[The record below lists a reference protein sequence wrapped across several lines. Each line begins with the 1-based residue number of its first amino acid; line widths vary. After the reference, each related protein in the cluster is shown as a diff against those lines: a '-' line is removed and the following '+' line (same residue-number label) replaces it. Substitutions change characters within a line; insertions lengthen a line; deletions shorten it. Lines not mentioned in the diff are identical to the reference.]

1 MTLGGPAGELAGPG
15 EDTIAAVATPP
26 GRGALA
32 VVRVSGRDAHAIAGR
47 VVQPWPLPERVARLA
62 RMVDP
67 ESGELLDRPVVTV
80 YAAGRSFTGEPA
92 VEISTHGGYL
102 VPASVLAALVRAG
115 AREALPG
122 EFTRRAVLNGKLDL
136 VQAEAVGDLVDARSG
151 AMRRAALA
159 QLDGGLSRRV
169 GALRDDL
176 IALEALLAYE
186 VDFPEEDDGPVPRA
200 RVAAACAA
208 VMAALAQLLATVPV
222 GEAVREGAT
231 VVIAGPPN
239 AGKSSLFNALV
250 GRARA
255 LVTPVPGTTRDAIE
269 AVVDAGRWPLR
280 LVDTAGLRETS
291 DVVER
296 LGIEVSERYLA
307 EAALVVACG
316 ASAEEL
322 VATMARV
329 RGLTDAPVVGV
340 RTKADLDEEAG
351 QGGPPPDVMMP
362 FEEAPGVIAAP
373 PPGPQSRARLADAPS
388 SGEALRVSA
397 ERGTGLRA
405 LLAAIVERL
414 DARHGAFAADTPLVT
429 RARQARAL
437 AEAREELAHFAAA
450 WRADALPATVAAV
463 HVRAAVHALESLV
476 GSVDVEDVLDRL
488 FSTFCV
494 GK

>member
-1 MTLGGPAGELAGPG
+1 M
-15 EDTIAAVATPP
+15 AVATPP

-32 VVRVSGRDAHAIAGR
+32 VLRVSGRDAHAIAGR
-47 VVQPWPLPERVARLA
+47 VVRPWPLPERVARLA
-62 RMVDP
+62 RVVDP

-80 YAAGRSFTGEPA
+80 YAPGRSFTGEPA
-92 VEISTHGGYL
+92 VEISTHGGFL
-102 VPASVLAALVRAG
+102 VPASVVAALVRAG

-136 VQAEAVGDLVDARSG
+136 VQAEAVGDLIDARSG

-186 VDFPEEDDGPVPRA
+186 VDFPEEDDGPVPRS

-222 GEAVREGAT
+222 GEAVREGAI

-239 AGKSSLFNALV
+239 AGKSSLFNALL

-269 AVVDAGRWPLR
+269 AVIDAGRWPLR

-307 EAALVVACG
+307 GAALVVACG
-316 ASAEEL
+316 ASADEL
-322 VATMARV
+322 ATTVARV
-329 RGLTDAPVVGV
+329 RGLTDAPVVAV
-340 RTKADLDEEAG
+340 RTKADLDAG
-351 QGGPPPDVMMP
+351 AALGGPPPDVMMRSGG
-362 FEEAPGVIAAP
+362 APSVIAAP
-373 PPGPQSRARLADAPS
+373 PLGAESCTPPAEGPFSEAPLS
-388 SGEALRVSA
+388 VSA
-397 ERGTGLRA
+397 ERGTGLRE
-405 LLAAIVERL
+405 LLAAIVARL
-414 DARHGAFAADTPLVT
+414 DARHGVPATDTPLVT
-429 RARQARAL
+429 QARQARAL
-437 AEAREELAHFAAA
+437 AEARDELALFAAA
-450 WRADALPATVAAV
+450 WSADALPATVAAV

-476 GSVDVEDVLDRL
+476 GSVDVEEVLDRL